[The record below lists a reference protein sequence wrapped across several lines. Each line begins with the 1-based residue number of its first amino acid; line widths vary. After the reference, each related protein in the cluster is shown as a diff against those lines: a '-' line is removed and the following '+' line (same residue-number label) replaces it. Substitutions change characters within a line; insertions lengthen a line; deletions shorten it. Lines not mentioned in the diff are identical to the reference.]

1 MNKMNISEMLK
12 KKYQKLTGILKDMQS
27 VVVAFSGGVDSTLLL
42 KVAHDVLGEKA
53 LAVIATSET
62 YPGEEINEAIRLA
75 QEMQAPYKVI
85 ESQEMEISEF
95 VSNPPQRCYYCKTEL
110 FSKIKQIA
118 EEEGIPYVI
127 DGANFD
133 DLQDYRPGSQAAR
146 ELGIRSPL
154 QEAEL
159 TKVDIRELSQA
170 LKLSTWDKPSMACLS
185 SRFPYYTE
193 INSESLDQVGKAEAF
208 LRSLGFSQIR
218 VRHHDSIARI
228 EILPD
233 EIPKLAAQGVRD
245 KIVGYFTE
253 IGYTYIT
260 LDLAGYRSGSLNE
273 PLSSAQK
280 DSHD

>member
-1 MNKMNISEMLK
+1 MNISEILQE
-12 KKYQKLTGILKDMQS
+12 KYEKLTDVLKDMQS

-42 KVAHDVLGEKA
+42 KVAHEVLGEKVV
-53 LAVIATSET
+53 AVIATSET
-62 YPGEEINEAIRLA
+62 YPEEEINEAVRIA
-75 QEMQAPYKVI
+75 QEMQVRHKVI

-118 EEEGIPYVI
+118 EEENTPYVL
-127 DGANFD
+127 DGANFE
-133 DLQDYRPGSQAAR
+133 DLQDFRPGSQAAQ

-154 QEAEL
+154 KEVEL
-159 TKVDIRELSQA
+159 TKADIRDLSQA
-170 LKLSTWDKPSMACLS
+170 LGLSTWDKPSMACLS

-193 INSESLDQVGKAEAF
+193 INSEGLIQVGKAEEF

-228 EILPD
+228 EVLPD
-233 EIPKLAAQGVRD
+233 EIPKLAAPGIRD
-245 KIVGYFTE
+245 KIVDYFTE

-280 DSHD
+280 GGHDR